1 MPRFAT
7 SRRHQYAQDSVF
19 ISDPD
24 DDDHDGD
31 SDDRMRCQM
40 AAMQTTSGCNY
51 ERECVYPPRAQRKP
65 FRTWV
70 FDLTCGT
77 AVWNVLPVTAAKL
90 VGYGSSSSYLYVA
103 APAFARAFRAG
114 LKAEKPREMLNLNK
128 ELINVKS
135 RKNRL
140 WRKPLN
146 RRPRTPSVQLKQ
158 HCGDLGSKAR
168 GR

>member
-1 MPRFAT
+1 MRVPTTRA
-7 SRRHQYAQDSVF
+7 AQTLS
-19 ISDPD
+19 
-24 DDDHDGD
+24 
-31 SDDRMRCQM
+31 
-40 AAMQTTSGCNY
+40 N
-51 ERECVYPPRAQRKP
+51 
-65 FRTWV
+65 WV
-70 FDLTCGT
+70 FDLTCGM
-77 AVWNVLPVTAAKL
+77 AVWNVLLVTAAKL

-114 LKAEKPREMLNLNK
+114 LKAAKPREMLNLNK
-128 ELINVKS
+128 EHINMKS

-158 HCGDLGSKAR
+158 HRGDLGSKAR